1 MSVSK
6 KLTVSASPHVR
17 SSATATGIML
27 DVIIA
32 LIPSLIAATVSSSS
46 GASPY
51 TDTPSKLS
59 LLLVNSYFNFIQIL
73 TLLQCN

>member
-32 LIPSLIAATVSSSS
+32 LIPSLIAATVIF
-46 GASPY
+46 GYRVLMKGEP
-51 TDTPSKLS
+51 
-59 LLLVNSYFNFIQIL
+59 
-73 TLLQCN
+73 C